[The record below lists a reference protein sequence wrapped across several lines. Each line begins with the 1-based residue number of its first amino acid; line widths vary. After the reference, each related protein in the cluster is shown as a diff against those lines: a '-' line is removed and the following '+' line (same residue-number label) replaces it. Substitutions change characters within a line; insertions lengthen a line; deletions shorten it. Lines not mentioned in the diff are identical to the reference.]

1 MKYCPF
7 CGAGLQDAM
16 VFCPKCGKKFLDAV
30 ENAET
35 IGQLDMES
43 NLPEYPEEPTQ
54 EPVST
59 QVVDDLSEVESVLP
73 TEPERRSVKRNIKIG
88 LVLLSIVVIFAV
100 IVAFA
105 FSGKKDGGSKISMTD
120 AANSVLYLEVCDD
133 EDNVIATA
141 SGFIIEEGT
150 TLITNFHV
158 INGAHHIMAYMP
170 DGEKSVEIHTVLA
183 YDEDTDLA
191 VLECEESIGVPPLI
205 FGDPDTVKQGDT
217 VYAVGYPLGLAN
229 TLSDGVISSRYLD
242 EHNVDILQ
250 ITAPISSGSS
260 GGALLNEYG
269 EVIGVICASYVDGQN
284 MNIAI
289 SVAEVN
295 RIRQNYQTQATLP
308 ELYEHYCTPSISRA
322 NLAGRGIVTENGDY
336 VFFIDETTEKIGD
349 SDSNDMIT
357 LSKIKEAYIW
367 QYSKESGRLKSH
379 SVRASDLNI
388 YNGKLYYY
396 DYKLDDVCCCEIG
409 ETFGEH
415 VRPLNLGMPL
425 RMLFL
430 NGKLILQ
437 KSDDSTVIYDARTLD
452 ILASFN
458 SYYNFTYLE
467 DTVYM
472 VSDSSI
478 CALNTKTLESQE
490 YSTPS
495 SLYKMYP
502 LSNGKIYCQENV
514 SPNWIKAHGQT
525 IYVFDTK
532 TGSFSALLTCGTAD
546 ILLCKNDSVLLH
558 EYSDNESDLFD
569 ISSGEKVLF
578 SNQNVKL
585 SKRFAK
591 GFVIE
596 GNYNIPKLGWSPD
609 AIFGNYRSN
618 GESSFIIP

>member
-7 CGAGLQDAM
+7 CGAGLQDTM
-16 VFCPKCGKKFLDAV
+16 VFCPKCGKRFLDAL
-30 ENAET
+30 ENSET
-35 IGQLDMES
+35 TGQLDTES
-43 NLPEYPEEPTQ
+43 NLPECPEVSTQ
-54 EPVST
+54 GSVST
-59 QVVDDLSEVESVLP
+59 QVLDDASKADSILP
-73 TEPERRSVKRNIKIG
+73 KEPARQPVKRKTKIG
-88 LVLLSIVVIFAV
+88 LVLLSAIFVFAV
-100 IVAFA
+100 IAFA
-105 FSGKKDGGSKISMTD
+105 FFGVNNSKSGISITD
-120 AANSVLYLEVCDD
+120 AADSVLYLEVCDD

-158 INGAHHIMAYMP
+158 INGAHHIVAYMP
-170 DGEKSVEIHTVLA
+170 DGEKSVEIHTVLT

-191 VLECEESIGVPPLI
+191 ILECEESIGVQPLI

-242 EHNVDILQ
+242 EHNIDILQ

-284 MNIAI
+284 MNIAV

-295 RIRQNYQTQATLP
+295 RIRQAHPIQATLS
-308 ELYEHYCTPSISRA
+308 ELYDNYCTPSISRA
-322 NLAGRGIVTENGDY
+322 NLAGGGIVTENNDY
-336 VFFIDETTEKIGD
+336 VFFIDQTTEKIGD
-349 SDSNDMIT
+349 SDPNDTIT
-357 LSKIKEAYIW
+357 LKKIKDSYIW
-367 QYSKESGRLKSH
+367 QYAKESGSLKSH
-379 SVRASDLNI
+379 SVRADNLNI

-396 DYKLDDVCCCEIG
+396 DYELDDICCCEIG

-415 VRPLNLGMPL
+415 VQPLNLGDPL
-425 RMLFL
+425 KMLFL

-437 KSDDSTVIYDARTLD
+437 KSGYLTVIYDARTLD
-452 ILASFN
+452 ILTSFN
-458 SYYNFTYLE
+458 TYCNFTYLE
-467 DTVYM
+467 DTVYL

-495 SLYKMYP
+495 SLYEMYP
-502 LSNGKIYCQENV
+502 LSNGKIYCKENV
-514 SPNWIKAHGQT
+514 SSNWIKAHGQT
-525 IYVFDTK
+525 IYVFDTE

-546 ILLCKNDSVLLH
+546 ILLCKNDLILLY
-558 EYSDNESDLFD
+558 EYRDNESYLFD
-569 ISSGEKVLF
+569 ISSGKKVLF

-585 SKRFAK
+585 SKRFAD

-596 GNYNIPKLGWSPD
+596 GDYNIPKLGWPSD

>member
-88 LVLLSIVVIFAV
+88 LALLSIVVIFAV
-100 IVAFA
+100 IAAFA

-120 AANSVLYLEVCDD
+120 AANSVLYLEACD
-133 EDNVIATA
+133 NRNHVIATA
-141 SGFIIEEGT
+141 SGFVIEEGT
-150 TLITNFHV
+150 TLVTNFHV
-158 INGAHHIMAYMP
+158 IDGVHHIVAHMP
-170 DGEKSVEIHTVLA
+170 DGEKSVEICTVLA
-183 YDEDTDLA
+183 YDAYADLA
-191 VLECEESIGVPPLI
+191 ILECEESIGVQPLVL
-205 FGDPDTVKQGDT
+205 GDSDAVKQGDK

-242 EHNVDILQ
+242 EHNIDILQ

-269 EVIGVICASYVDGQN
+269 EVIGVICASYVNGQN

-289 SVAEVN
+289 SAAEVN
-295 RIRQNYQTQATLP
+295 RVRKNCQIRITLQ
-308 ELYEHYCTPSISRA
+308 ELYDNYRAPSISRA
-322 NLAGRGIVTENGDY
+322 NLSGGGIVTENDDY
-336 VFFIDETTEKIGD
+336 VFFIDETTERLGD
-349 SDSNDMIT
+349 SDFLIAAAEV
-357 LSKIKEAYIW
+357 KEAYIW
-367 QYSKESGRLKSH
+367 QYSKENGSLKSLPI
-379 SVRASDLNI
+379 RASKLNI

-396 DYKLDDVCCCEIG
+396 DYEMNDICCCEIG

-415 VRPLNLGMPL
+415 IQSLDLTEGLISSMF
-425 RMLFL
+425 FL

-437 KSDDSTVIYDARTLD
+437 KGSYSIKVYDAETLD
-452 ILASFN
+452 ILASFD
-458 SYYNFTYLE
+458 SYYNLTYLE

-495 SLYKMYP
+495 SLYEIYP

-514 SPNWIKAHGQT
+514 SPDWIEAYGQT

-532 TGSFSALLTCGTAD
+532 TGSFSTLLTCGTAD
-546 ILLCKNDSVLLH
+546 ILLCKNGTVLLH

-569 ISSGEKVLF
+569 ISSGEKILF
-578 SNQNVKL
+578 PNQNVKL
-585 SKRFAK
+585 SKRFMK

-596 GNYNIPKLGWSPD
+596 GDYNIPKLGWPSD